1 MFKRICSLLC
11 VLSLL
16 VGLFSFLGVSVQAE
30 DALEAEPWKNK
41 VDVSWIDSSKKLAF
55 TFDDGPIGTYSS
67 APSQRILDVMEEYG
81 MHCTFFYWG
90 NKINNSN
97 IGEIER
103 AYSLGCEIGNHSY
116 THPYLTNMNQSQIQN
131 EIQQTN
137 DLLSPVSG
145 NSATLIRP
153 PYGSVNNTV
162 SSSVNGP
169 LINWSL
175 DSADWNNGNYNS
187 VLSKLR
193 NVKDGDIVLMHENY
207 EFTAQAVETVVPELI
222 EKGFVIVSVSELM
235 MMKGIELKAGT
246 VYSNQAVGKP
256 NVYKP
261 APSELVVKQI
271 DAIGEVTLESEEAI
285 KAARAAYD
293 ALTEE
298 EKALVNNI
306 DLLTEAIARLAQLKA
321 EATMVLAVESKID
334 SIGEVMLEK
343 EAFIKEARKLFD
355 DLPMSLKGQVKN
367 YDVLVKAE
375 EALAELKDQNFPFTD
390 VSGWYEEAVRYNYR
404 NGLMQGTSD
413 TTFSPDGIVTR
424 AQLVTILHR
433 LEGEPEVP
441 IECTFTDV
449 PEGQWYS
456 KAIKWA
462 AAMGIV
468 NGVGNNK
475 FDPDGKITRE
485 QIATILH
492 RYSGLPNAEGS
503 LDTFPDK
510 DSVSSFA
517 IDGMAWAVGEGLING
532 VSVNG
537 ETKLAPLDNATR
549 AQIAAIMMRYQQ
561 G

>member
-1 MFKRICSLLC
+1 
-11 VLSLL
+11 
-16 VGLFSFLGVSVQAE
+16 
-30 DALEAEPWKNK
+30 
-41 VDVSWIDSSKKLAF
+41 
-55 TFDDGPIGTYSS
+55 
-67 APSQRILDVMEEYG
+67 
-81 MHCTFFYWG
+81 
-90 NKINNSN
+90 
-97 IGEIER
+97 
-103 AYSLGCEIGNHSY
+103 
-116 THPYLTNMNQSQIQN
+116 
-131 EIQQTN
+131 
-137 DLLSPVSG
+137 
-145 NSATLIRP
+145 
-153 PYGSVNNTV
+153 
-162 SSSVNGP
+162 
-169 LINWSL
+169 
-175 DSADWNNGNYNS
+175 
-187 VLSKLR
+187 
-193 NVKDGDIVLMHENY
+193 
-207 EFTAQAVETVVPELI
+207 
-222 EKGFVIVSVSELM
+222 
-235 MMKGIELKAGT
+235 
-246 VYSNQAVGKP
+246 
-256 NVYKP
+256 
-261 APSELVVKQI
+261 
-271 DAIGEVTLESEEAI
+271 
-285 KAARAAYD
+285 
-293 ALTEE
+293 
-298 EKALVNNI
+298 
-306 DLLTEAIARLAQLKA
+306 
-321 EATMVLAVESKID
+321 
-334 SIGEVMLEK
+334 
-343 EAFIKEARKLFD
+343 
-355 DLPMSLKGQVKN
+355 
-367 YDVLVKAE
+367 
-375 EALAELKDQNFPFTD
+375 
-390 VSGWYEEAVRYNYR
+390 
-404 NGLMQGTSD
+404 MQGTSD